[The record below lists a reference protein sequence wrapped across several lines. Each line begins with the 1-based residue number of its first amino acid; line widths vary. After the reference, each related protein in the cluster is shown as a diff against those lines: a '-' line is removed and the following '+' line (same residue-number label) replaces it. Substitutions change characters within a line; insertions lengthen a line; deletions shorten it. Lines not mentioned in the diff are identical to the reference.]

1 MERNERKA
9 KEAQVFKRL
18 KTNNR
23 LKGGETKLMRKFLSV
38 LITVTMVMSLVA
50 SFRVPATSAAVTALT
65 VNSPNKT
72 MNYYNP
78 VPDFGVAGTP
88 QSLIGYFYTMGDVIT
103 GTFTDDGNSTSET
116 IYLLDEAGNIIDSVT
131 VYTPLAGTGPYPFT
145 LATVNVMHD
154 GRYYVSRNTTAGD
167 QDDVSV
173 YIKYNH
179 AIDKS
184 KTSFEKCATS
194 YKVYGTFTR
203 ATGYPNVAID
213 VYIAYPNNELAG
225 YYAVNPTSGTFAI
238 TFPSDGDGDG
248 LPDVGKFRL
257 YVRDAY
263 STGTDNDA
271 IIYEIFDNTPAVELE
286 LFTYVNPTFIYKN
299 QNNQPILLA
308 LSLKEDKPNEEKTY
322 ITGATIYVQ
331 NATVSGAF
339 TEVAPGFYRG
349 VIDVVNVV
357 DVRFYAETTLY
368 NQTFTSNTLVINTR
382 NKGVYNPYVDVTV
395 GEPVWDCSVGRYV
408 YGYLPCT
415 IGTYLTITADY
426 WPVVDP
432 ANWYIKSFKAT
443 ITGPVSKISGN
454 NYRIYKKG
462 EIKVTTNFVAWK
474 RANSDCPFYDSNEK
488 PIETNVCCDIP
499 EPKVFTICEV
509 NSCTYGGM
517 ELSGDVVDP
526 VTVAVGKKVDVKVT
540 ISHEGAPNDLFCS
553 CPYYVVHMYMVNKN
567 CQTVAGAFTLDTWSG
582 STVTVSDVWY
592 NPNNAEDTGL
602 WYLPIDFEPTTAGSK
617 FLDCPFDLRGVK
629 FNFPTG
635 TYTLVL
641 QVFGLERKY
650 DDCGNVSETWPMIAE
665 IKNPIKV
672 LPSTTTL
679 NPSTTTLKA
688 TGTIWEG
695 QKDPDQILAGITTA
709 IDITNPKFTLGTP
722 TWEFT
727 LNGVDVEGVGWSS
740 LPDGG
745 YRFSGIC
752 LWEAG
757 TFTIYG
763 YVYNGDCTKLEEVKL
778 TFEVVEPTFTVKIG
792 LADGSVIDND
802 GILTEGLWEK
812 IYVTPADPRTGEG
825 FTPHDFSE
833 DAWSLE
839 VEAAYD
845 DCGIPTAVVCDGTL
859 PGECCGKSGGI
870 KVSGYD
876 NPCLEEDPTV
886 DLYFV
891 SPCGAYIYVDS
902 FVLVPPTIKVDPAEV
917 PFTIPSTTTHVTFT
931 VTDAHGHGAPGVKV
945 YIYGTTPIPGTSGSS
960 GYNWMTIGGVTGSK
974 GTVNWGFNPP
984 YSGMFWVEAN
994 MDDSCDLPCGWDGIS
1009 SGAMLESVYQAPVVD
1024 TTAPVVTATAPEK
1037 VAVPTVKITG
1047 KATDN
1052 VGVVSVWIGAKK
1064 ADLAPDGTFEAV
1076 VELEEGANNIKVVAY
1091 DAAGNKGEA
1100 TLAVTYE
1107 VKKVTVVKLTIGQD
1121 IMVVN
1126 GKAIQL
1132 DAAPEIK
1139 DGRTFLPLRAIA
1151 EIFGATVE
1159 WIPETNGVTVT
1170 LGDHTIGLQIGNPTA
1185 VVDGNVIDI
1194 VAPYIENR
1202 RTMVPLRV
1210 IAEGL
1215 GAEINWDSINRIVT
1229 ITM

>member
-9 KEAQVFKRL
+9 KETQVFKRL

-50 SFRVPATSAAVTALT
+50 SFRVPATSAAVTSLA
-65 VNSPNKT
+65 VNNPNKK
-72 MNYYNP
+72 MNYYNG
-78 VPDFGVAGTP
+78 VPGFGAAGTP
-88 QSLIGYFYTMGDVIT
+88 QEYTGYFYTMGDVIT
-103 GTFTDDGNSTSET
+103 GTFIDNGNDTSET
-116 IYLLDEAGNIIDSVT
+116 IYLLDEGSNIIDSVT
-131 VYTPLAGTGPYPFT
+131 VYTPGAGTYPFT
-145 LATVNVMHD
+145 LGTVNVNYD
-154 GRYYVSRNTTAGD
+154 GRYYVSADATVGEGD
-167 QDDVSV
+167 VAV

-179 AIDKS
+179 AITLK
-184 KTSFEKCATS
+184 SFEKCETS
-194 YKVYGTFTR
+194 YRVDGIFTR

-213 VYIAYPNNELAG
+213 VYIAYPNNTLAG
-225 YYAVNPTSGTFAI
+225 YYTVNPTSGFFTI
-238 TFPSDGDGDG
+238 TFPADSNDSDT
-248 LPDVGKFRL
+248 LPDVGLFRL
-257 YVRDAY
+257 YVRDGY

-271 IIYEIFDNTPAVELE
+271 IIYEIIDNTPPVKLT
-286 LFTYVNPTFIYKN
+286 LSTYISPVLIYKD
-299 QNNQPILLA
+299 QTNQPILLA
-308 LSLKEDKPNEEKTY
+308 LTDQDGNY
-322 ITGATIYVQ
+322 
-331 NATVSGAF
+331 VSGASITLTNATGSF

-349 VIDVVNVV
+349 VINVDPNVV
-357 DVRFYAETTLY
+357 DVRFKATNVNLY
-368 NQTFTSNTLVINTR
+368 NQIFESNVLVINTR
-382 NKGVYNPYVDVTV
+382 DKGVYNPYVDVTV
-395 GEPVWDCSVGRYV
+395 DDPVMDCSVARVV

-415 IGTYLTITADY
+415 IGTYVEITADY
-426 WPVVDP
+426 WDPVDS
-432 ANWYIKSFKAT
+432 ANWAIVSFDYT
-443 ITGPVSKISGN
+443 VSGPVSEITADM
-454 NYRIYKKG
+454 YRIYQKG
-462 EIKVTTNFVAWK
+462 KIEVTTSFVAWE
-474 RANSDCPFYDSNEK
+474 RANSECPFYGSNEK
-488 PIETNVCCDIP
+488 PIETNACCHTF
-499 EPKVFTICEV
+499 EKVFNICEV
-509 NSCTYGGM
+509 NSCTYNGM
-517 ELSGDVVDP
+517 TLSGDVVDTG
-526 VTVAVGKKVDVKVT
+526 TVVVGKKVDVAVS
-540 ISHEGAPNDLFCS
+540 IDSAGAPTDLVCA
-553 CPYYVVHMYMVNKN
+553 CPYYVVHMYMVSN
-567 CQTVAGAFTLDTWSG
+567 CGVVANAFTLDTWAG

-602 WYLPIDFEPTTAGSK
+602 WYLPIDFEPSTAGAK
-617 FLDCPFDLRGVK
+617 FGDCPFSLKGVK

-635 TYTLVL
+635 TPCGYTLVL
-641 QVFGLERKY
+641 QVFGLDRTY
-650 DDCGNVSETWPMIAE
+650 DECGNLTETWPMIAE

-672 LPSTTTL
+672 IPSTTTL
-679 NPSTTTLKA
+679 TA

-695 QKDPDQILAGITTA
+695 QTDPDQILAGITTA

-722 TWEFT
+722 NWKFT
-727 LNGVDVEGVGWSS
+727 LNGVTVPGVGVSS

-752 LWEAG
+752 LWEEG
-757 TFTIYG
+757 EFKIYG
-763 YVYNGDCTKLEEVKL
+763 YVYNSDCTKLEEVTL

-812 IYVTPADPRTGEG
+812 IYVTPVDPRGI
-825 FTPHDFSE
+825 HDFSE
-833 DAWSLE
+833 DAWSLA

-845 DCGIPTAVVCDGTL
+845 DCGIPTAVVCSGTL

-902 FVLVPPTIKVDPAEV
+902 FVLVPPTIKVDPEEV
-917 PFTIPSTTTHVTFT
+917 PFTIPATATHVTFT
-931 VTDAHGHGAPGVKV
+931 VTDAHEHGAPGVTV

-960 GYNWMTIGGVTGSK
+960 GYNWMAMGGVTGSK
-974 GTVNWGFNPP
+974 GTVNWAFVPP
-984 YSGMFWVEAN
+984 YSGMYWVEAH
-994 MDDSCDLPCGWDGIS
+994 MSDSCELPCGWYGIS
-1009 SGAMLESVYQAPVVD
+1009 DGAMLEAVYQAPVVD

-1076 VELEEGANNIKVVAY
+1076 VELAEGANSIKVVAY

-1159 WIPETNGVTVT
+1159 WIPETKGVTVT

-1194 VAPYIENR
+1194 VAPYIKNG

-1215 GAEINWDSINRIVT
+1215 GADVEWDPINRIVT